1 MRIFPMLAPG
11 RALCALTICLL
22 GPLASRADTLTAN
35 TPVITAAAGS
45 TGMFE
50 ESINAIANLNG
61 QTLVSFTLTLTATP
75 VGTASGLNFT
85 AVSMATTP
93 NAYIFQGASTDVQNN
108 TPFTSSTLPGTSFT
122 VADSDTNGAGL
133 TLAGGTTY
141 GLVEITYT
149 VAANA
154 PAGTYTIT
162 PAFTPTG
169 TGNLGTAATPTT
181 FTILPVPEPS
191 TWAALAGG
199 GLMLGV
205 GVLRRRRIA

>member
-1 MRIFPMLAPG
+1 MLAPG

-22 GPLASRADTLTAN
+22 GPLASRADTLAAN

-50 ESINAIANLNG
+50 ESISTITNLTG
-61 QTLVSFTLTLTATP
+61 LTLTSFTLALTAAP
-75 VGTASGLNFT
+75 VGNASGLNFT

-93 NAYIFQGASTDVQNN
+93 DAYVFQGASTDLQNN

-133 TLAGGTTY
+133 TLPGGTTY
-141 GLVEITYT
+141 GLVEVTYA

-162 PAFTPTG
+162 PTFTPTG
-169 TGNLGTAATPTT
+169 NGNLGTAATPTT

-199 GLMLGV
+199 GLLLGFAA
-205 GVLRRRRIA
+205 LRSRRTV